1 MLRRRRK
8 VIDSEFRAGGGGG
21 GGGMGG
27 PKATYLWVVERR
39 GGAREWK
46 MIVAKKNERMW
57 R

>member
-21 GGGMGG
+21 GGRMDG